1 MVLNII
7 EFSNYQVTKGGIVY
21 NRYKKPTKRKWV
33 GNNIYTKIYDINN
46 KQRLVRVDKLVYQ
59 TYVQNPP
66 YDYELEHIDGD
77 EANCK
82 LENLKYIP
90 LNKED

>member
-1 MVLNII
+1 MVFNII

-21 NRYKKPTKRKWV
+21 NKYNKPTRRKWV
-33 GNNIYTKIYDINN
+33 GNHIYTKINDVNN

-59 TYVQNPP
+59 TYIENPP
-66 YDYELEHIDGD
+66 NDYDLEHIDGND
-77 EANCK
+77 ANCK

-90 LNKED
+90 HK